1 MMPQQGNICYNNKLS
16 ALLFANF
23 MPNGYFC
30 HPVIVGQFLLPLM
43 PAFSAQKNQHASNI
57 LWPCLL

>member
-1 MMPQQGNICYNNKLS
+1 MTPQRGNICYINKLS
-16 ALLFANF
+16 RLLFANF

-30 HPVIVGQFLLPLM
+30 HPVIMGQFLFTPGQR
-43 PAFSAQKNQHASNI
+43 FQHKKNQHASNI